1 MAGPAKKRAVSEKPA
16 KKTDDQNDS
25 SDDENESEQ
34 SFGEIQADFEG
45 RNPEPE
51 DFHGIKQLLHQL
63 FLKAHVD
70 LSQISDLLIA
80 QNGVGSVLKQS
91 ADDDEHGDEDMEDDD
106 DGTLD
111 VFGITSVLNL
121 SAHKEKECVK
131 QIFALISDL
140 AKEHATAEAQIE
152 IERILKT
159 NRLGL
164 LLNERFLNIP
174 VKISDPLLTCLE
186 KEIEKIK
193 KKEQSYNFDY
203 YVMICKLHKEEEKG
217 ETNEECLY
225 ANAEEEIF
233 VKEAKFQFQFNV
245 TKESD
250 TSVAGKW
257 KEGDKNMNPYRQI
270 IFFEGNQLGKIVKTV
285 CSFVNQPNAVS
296 V

>member
-16 KKTDDQNDS
+16 GKMEDQNNS
-25 SDDENESEQ
+25 SGDESASEQ

-45 RNPEPE
+45 RNPEAE

-70 LSQISDLLIA
+70 LSEISDLLIQ

-91 ADDDEHGDEDMEDDD
+91 NDDENGEDEDMDDN
-106 DGTLD
+106 DGMLD

-121 SAHKEKECVK
+121 TALKEKPCVK
-131 QIFALISDL
+131 QIFSLISDL
-140 AKEHATAEAQIE
+140 AKEHATAEAQAE
-152 IERILKT
+152 IENILRT

-186 KEIEKIK
+186 KEIDRIK
-193 KKEQSYNFDY
+193 KKDLSYNFDY

-233 VKEAKFQFQFNV
+233 VKESKVEFQFNV

-250 TSVAGKW
+250 TSVAGQW

-270 IFFEGNQLGKIVKTV
+270 IFFKGNQLGSIIKKV
-285 CSFVNQPNAVS
+285 CTFVNQPNV
-296 V
+296 VMGQ